1 MVKPFPADDPV
12 MISLKLRLVTTRDY
26 IARWKL
32 ALLYAFPIANSLWLG
47 LLRGPQKKSQDQK
60 PDHHGTISGRKAKN
74 NPTNPLTIGIEGPQ
88 RAKKQS
94 ASAEAM
100 GKIVLGAIFRFF
112 LAYLKKKQ
120 YLCSRKGFLKMK
132 LKEIKQAIGSLAEVS
147 GDDELDICHL
157 LTDSRQ
163 LGAEPGH
170 TLFFAIRTAQNDGA
184 KYIPE
189 LREKG
194 VQAFVTGDSIAALQA
209 LAAHVREQFHGT
221 VIGITGSNG
230 KTVVKEWLYQ
240 LLKDDYTVIR
250 SPKSYNS
257 QIGVPLSVWGL
268 EPHLTSPQGEEHPLL
283 RRGTGR
289 GLLAIFEA
297 GISQPGEMERLEPMI
312 RPTIGVIT
320 YIGHEHDENFSS
332 LEQKREEKM
341 KLFVHSEQIIEDP
354 THQNVRTC
362 AAVMRA
368 LGYDEEVIA
377 ERILHQTH
385 ETVLKVN
392 LSALVDNVRYFR
404 SLLKPETKLT
414 CMVKAFAYGAG
425 SVEVSRALQ
434 KANDSF
440 VHRTS
445 SNGTLVDYLAVAVA
459 DEGVELRKAGI
470 TLPIIIMDPEVAAMD
485 LILENNLE
493 PNVYSHQSLKTVIAA
508 AEAKGLEN
516 VPIHIKIDSG
526 MHRLGFYKEDIP
538 WLIGKLQ
545 QTKAVRVAS
554 VFSHLAGSDEAQFD
568 DFTLQQIRYF
578 DDCAEELKNGLSDVA
593 GLSAERSILKHILN
607 SAGIERF
614 TDYQFD
620 MCRLGIGLYG
630 FSFAG
635 ARLRN
640 VCSLETTIL
649 SVKTVQAGE
658 TIGYGRHTKLD
669 EDRVI
674 AVIPIGYAD
683 GFDRRFSNYGGEVYI
698 RGKRCP
704 VVGNVCMDQA
714 MIDVTGTDARPG
726 DPVEIFGEHVTLQEL
741 ADKLGTITYEILT
754 SVSRRVQRLYFYE

>member
-1 MVKPFPADDPV
+1 
-12 MISLKLRLVTTRDY
+12 
-26 IARWKL
+26 
-32 ALLYAFPIANSLWLG
+32 
-47 LLRGPQKKSQDQK
+47 
-60 PDHHGTISGRKAKN
+60 
-74 NPTNPLTIGIEGPQ
+74 
-88 RAKKQS
+88 
-94 ASAEAM
+94 
-100 GKIVLGAIFRFF
+100 
-112 LAYLKKKQ
+112 
-120 YLCSRKGFLKMK
+120 MK
-132 LKEIKQAIGSLAEVS
+132 LSEIKQTIGTVATVT
-147 GDDELDICHL
+147 GDDDVEIRYL

-163 LGAEPGH
+163 LNVQRDDVQCTKDDVQSTKAAQ
-170 TLFFAIRTAQNDGA
+170 TLFFAIKTEKNDGA

-189 LREKG
+189 LEKKG
-194 VQAFVTGDSIAALQA
+194 VRAFVTGDALAALQL
-209 LAAHVREQFHGT
+209 LAAHVRSRFNGT

-240 LLKDDYTVIR
+240 LLKEDYTIIR

-257 QIGVPLSVWGL
+257 QIGVPLSVWQIQSVSEAVFQQSGL
-268 EPHLTSPQGEEHPLL
+268 SAKRSVSPQDGPAKPLL
-283 RRGTGR
+283 C
-289 GLLAIFEA
+289 IFEA
-297 GISQPGEMERLEPMI
+297 GISQPGEMEKLERII

-320 YIGHEHDENFSS
+320 YIGHEHDENFAS
-332 LEQKREEKM
+332 LDAKRTEKM
-341 KLFVHSEQIIEDP
+341 KLFAHSEQVIEDP

-368 LGYDEEVIA
+368 LGYDEETISN
-377 ERILHQTH
+377 RILHQTH

-392 LSALVDNVRYFR
+392 LSALVENVRYFR
-404 SLLKPETKLT
+404 SLLRPTTKLT

-425 SVEVSRALQ
+425 SVDVSKALQ
-434 KANDSF
+434 AS
-440 VHRTS
+440 
-445 SNGTLVDYLAVAVA
+445 GLVDYLAVAVA
-459 DEGVELRKAGI
+459 DEGVELRRAGI

-508 AEAKGLEN
+508 VESKGLEHY
-516 VPIHIKIDSG
+516 PIHIKIDSG

-538 WLIGKLQ
+538 WLIDRLTHQ
-545 QTKAVRVAS
+545 KAVSVRS

-568 DFTLQQIRYF
+568 DFTLSQIKYF
-578 DDCAEELKNGLSDVA
+578 DSCAEELKKGLKDE
-593 GLSAERSILKHILN
+593 GIIKHICN

-614 TDYQFD
+614 TQFQFD

-630 FSFAG
+630 FSFNG
-635 ARLRN
+635 AQLRN

-649 SVKTVQAGE
+649 SVKTVKAGE
-658 TIGYGRHTKLD
+658 TIGYGRHTRLE

-683 GFDRRFSNYGGEVYI
+683 GFDRRFSNYGGEVYV

-714 MIDVTGTDARPG
+714 MIDVTEADARPG
-726 DPVEIFGEHVTLQEL
+726 DPVEVFGEHMPLQEL

-754 SVSRRVQRLYFYE
+754 SVSRRVQRIYFYE

>member
-1 MVKPFPADDPV
+1 M
-12 MISLKLRLVTTRDY
+12 RL
-26 IARWKL
+26 
-32 ALLYAFPIANSLWLG
+32 S
-47 LLRGPQKKSQDQK
+47 
-60 PDHHGTISGRKAKN
+60 
-74 NPTNPLTIGIEGPQ
+74 
-88 RAKKQS
+88 
-94 ASAEAM
+94 
-100 GKIVLGAIFRFF
+100 
-112 LAYLKKKQ
+112 
-120 YLCSRKGFLKMK
+120 
-132 LKEIKQAIGSLAEVS
+132 EIKKAIGGVAQVMGE
-147 GDDELDICHL
+147 DDLEIRHL

-163 LGAEPGH
+163 LKSPQD
-170 TLFFAIRTAQNDGA
+170 TLFFAIKTDKNDGA
-184 KYIPE
+184 KYIPD
-189 LREKG
+189 LQAKG
-194 VQAFVTGDSIAALQA
+194 VKAFVTGDSLTALQA
-209 LAAHVREQFHGT
+209 LAAYVRQQFTGT

-240 LLKDDYTVIR
+240 LLKEDYTVIR

-257 QIGVPLSVWGL
+257 QIGVPLSVWQ
-268 EPHLTSPQGEEHPLL
+268 LTSLPFRE
-283 RRGTGR
+283 GTGV
-289 GLLAIFEA
+289 GHQLAIFEA
-297 GISQPGEMERLEPMI
+297 GISQPGEMEKLERII

-320 YIGHEHDENFSS
+320 YIGHEHDENFES

-341 KLFVHSEQIIEDP
+341 KLFAHSKTVIEDP

-368 LGYDEEVIA
+368 LGYDEETIA
-377 ERILHQTH
+377 SRILQQTH

-404 SLLKPETKLT
+404 SLLRPETRLT

-425 SVEVSRALQ
+425 SVEVSKALQ
-434 KANDSF
+434 AS
-440 VHRTS
+440 
-445 SNGTLVDYLAVAVA
+445 GLVDYLAVAVA
-459 DEGVELRKAGI
+459 DEGVELRRAGI

-516 VPIHIKIDSG
+516 IPVHIKIDSG
-526 MHRLGFYKEDIP
+526 MHRLGFYKEDMP
-538 WLIGKLQ
+538 WLLDRLTHQ
-545 QTKAVRVAS
+545 KAVRVAS

-568 DFTLQQIRYF
+568 DFTLSQIHYF
-578 DDCAEELKNGLSDVA
+578 DACAEELKA
-593 GLSAERSILKHILN
+593 GLNYPIIKHICN

-614 TDYQFD
+614 SDYQFD

-635 ARLRN
+635 AHLRN
-640 VCSLETTIL
+640 VCTLETTIL
-649 SVKTVQAGE
+649 SVKTVKAGE
-658 TIGYGRHTKLD
+658 TIGYGRHTTLT
-669 EDRVI
+669 EDRTI

-683 GFDRRFSNYGGEVYI
+683 GFDRRFSNYGGEVWV

-714 MIDVTGTDARPG
+714 MVDVTGADARPG
-726 DPVEIFGEHVTLQEL
+726 DIVEVFGEHMPLQEL

-754 SVSRRVQRLYFYE
+754 SVSRRVQRVYFYE

>member
-1 MVKPFPADDPV
+1 M
-12 MISLKLRLVTTRDY
+12 KLSEIRNVIGH
-26 IARWKL
+26 IARV
-32 ALLYAFPIANSLWLG
+32 
-47 LLRGPQKKSQDQK
+47 
-60 PDHHGTISGRKAKN
+60 
-74 NPTNPLTIGIEGPQ
+74 E
-88 RAKKQS
+88 
-94 ASAEAM
+94 
-100 GKIVLGAIFRFF
+100 
-112 LAYLKKKQ
+112 
-120 YLCSRKGFLKMK
+120 
-132 LKEIKQAIGSLAEVS
+132 
-147 GDDELDICHL
+147 GDDELNIRYL
-157 LTDSRQ
+157 LTDSRE
-163 LGAEPGH
+163 LKAESQEQKAKS
-170 TLFFAIRTAQNDGA
+170 TLFFAIKTAKNDGA
-184 KYIPE
+184 NYIPE

-194 VQAFVTGDSIAALQA
+194 VKAFVTGDALAALQA
-209 LAAHVREQFHGT
+209 LAAYVRSQFDGE

-230 KTVVKEWLYQ
+230 KTVVKEWLYE
-240 LLKDDYTVIR
+240 LLKDDYTIIR

-257 QIGVPLSVWGL
+257 QIGVPLSVWQLSYSEAVLQQSGL
-268 EPHLTSPQGEEHPLL
+268 SVKRSVSPKNDVNRALVAKKGGQAKPTLCL
-283 RRGTGR
+283 
-289 GLLAIFEA
+289 FEA
-297 GISQPGEMERLEPMI
+297 GISQPGEMEKLERII

-320 YIGHEHDENFSS
+320 YIGHEHDENFAS

-341 KLFVHSEQIIEDP
+341 KLFAHSRCVVEDP
-354 THQNVRTC
+354 THQNARTC

-368 LGYDEEVIA
+368 LGYDEETIA
-377 ERILHQTH
+377 QRILHQTH

-404 SLLKPETKLT
+404 SLLKPTTKLT

-425 SVEVSRALQ
+425 SVEVSKALQ
-434 KANDSF
+434 AS
-440 VHRTS
+440 
-445 SNGTLVDYLAVAVA
+445 GLVDYLAVAVA
-459 DEGVELRKAGI
+459 DEGVELRRAGI

-508 AEAKGLEN
+508 AQEKGLEY

-526 MHRLGFYKEDIP
+526 MHRLGFYKEDMP
-538 WLIGKLQ
+538 WLIDRLTHQ
-545 QTKAVRVAS
+545 KAVRVAS

-568 DFTLQQIRYF
+568 DFTLQQIKYF
-578 DDCAEELKNGLSDVA
+578 DSCAEELNKGLSV
-593 GLSAERSILKHILN
+593 ERSVSATVCHAKPVFLKHICN

-614 TDYQFD
+614 PQFQFD

-630 FSFAG
+630 QSFNG
-635 ARLRN
+635 AKLRN

-649 SVKTVQAGE
+649 SVKTVKAGE
-658 TIGYGRHTKLD
+658 TIGYGRHTTLA

-683 GFDRRFSNYGGEVYI
+683 GFDRRFSNYGGEVWV

-726 DPVEIFGEHVTLQEL
+726 DPVEVFGEHMPLQEL

-754 SVSRRVQRLYFYE
+754 SVSRRVQRIYFYE

>member
-1 MVKPFPADDPV
+1 
-12 MISLKLRLVTTRDY
+12 
-26 IARWKL
+26 
-32 ALLYAFPIANSLWLG
+32 
-47 LLRGPQKKSQDQK
+47 
-60 PDHHGTISGRKAKN
+60 
-74 NPTNPLTIGIEGPQ
+74 
-88 RAKKQS
+88 
-94 ASAEAM
+94 
-100 GKIVLGAIFRFF
+100 
-112 LAYLKKKQ
+112 
-120 YLCSRKGFLKMK
+120 MK
-132 LKEIKQAIGSLAEVS
+132 LQEIKQVIGAYAQVE
-147 GDDELDICHL
+147 GDGDLDIRHL

-163 LGAEPGH
+163 LGKEPEA
-170 TLFFAIRTAQNDGA
+170 TLFFALKTDKNDGA

-189 LREKG
+189 LRQKG
-194 VQAFVTGDSIAALQA
+194 VQAFVTGDALQA
-209 LAAHVREQFHGT
+209 LQDLAAYVRQQFHGT

-257 QIGVPLSVWGL
+257 QIGVPLSVWQ
-268 EPHLTSPQGEEHPLL
+268 LTANSSKPIANSPKSP
-283 RRGTGR
+283 
-289 GLLAIFEA
+289 LAIFEA
-297 GISQPGEMERLEPMI
+297 GISKPGEMEKLERII

-332 LEQKREEKM
+332 LEDKRAEKM
-341 KLFVHSEQIIEDP
+341 KLFAHAEQVIEDP

-368 LGYDEEVIA
+368 LGYDEETIS
-377 ERILHQTH
+377 ERILQQTH

-392 LSALVDNVRYFR
+392 LTALIDNVRYFR
-404 SLLKPETKLT
+404 SLLRPETKLT

-425 SVEVSRALQ
+425 SVEVSKALQ
-434 KANDSF
+434 EANGQM
-440 VHRTS
+440 VNGKW
-445 SNGTLVDYLAVAVA
+445 SNGKLVDYLAVAVA

-538 WLIGKLQ
+538 WLLNKLA

-568 DFTLQQIRYF
+568 EFTMDQISYF
-578 DDCAEELKNGLSDVA
+578 DACAEELKKGLNYP
-593 GLSAERSILKHILN
+593 ILKHICN

-614 TDYQFD
+614 TKYQFD

-635 ARLRN
+635 AKLRN
-640 VCSLETTIL
+640 VCSLRTTIL
-649 SVKTVQAGE
+649 SVKTVRAGE
-658 TIGYGRHTKLD
+658 TIGYGRHTRLD

-683 GFDRRFSNYGGEVYI
+683 GFDRRFSNYGGEVWV
-698 RGKRCP
+698 RGRRCP

-714 MIDVTGTDARPG
+714 MVDITGTDARPG
-726 DPVEIFGEHVTLQEL
+726 DMAEVFGEHMPLEEL
-741 ADKLGTITYEILT
+741 AEKLGTITYEILT
-754 SVSRRVQRLYFYE
+754 SVSRRVQRVYYYE

>member
-1 MVKPFPADDPV
+1 MQ
-12 MISLKLRLVTTRDY
+12 SQKLFIMKLSEIKRVIGS
-26 IARWKL
+26 IA
-32 ALLYAFPIANSLWLG
+32 
-47 LLRGPQKKSQDQK
+47 
-60 PDHHGTISGRKAKN
+60 HV
-74 NPTNPLTIGIEGPQ
+74 EGP
-88 RAKKQS
+88 
-94 ASAEAM
+94 
-100 GKIVLGAIFRFF
+100 
-112 LAYLKKKQ
+112 
-120 YLCSRKGFLKMK
+120 
-132 LKEIKQAIGSLAEVS
+132 
-147 GDDELDICHL
+147 DELEIRHL
-157 LTDSRQ
+157 SIDSRQ
-163 LGAEPGH
+163 PSAED
-170 TLFFAIRTAQNDGA
+170 TLFFAIKTAKNDGA

-194 VQAFVTGDSIAALQA
+194 VQAFVTGDSVAALQA
-209 LAAHVREQFHGT
+209 LAAHVRAQFKGT

-240 LLKDDYTVIR
+240 LLKDDYTIIR

-257 QIGVPLSVWGL
+257 QIGVPLSVWEL
-268 EPHLTSPQGEEHPLL
+268 SAISRQKAEKPV
-283 RRGTGR
+283 
-289 GLLAIFEA
+289 LAIFEA
-297 GISQPGEMERLEPMI
+297 GISQPGEMEKLEPII

-320 YIGHEHDENFSS
+320 YIGHEHDENFVS

-368 LGYDEEVIA
+368 LGYDEELIA
-377 ERILHQTH
+377 SRILHQTH

-392 LSALVDNVRYFR
+392 LSALVENVRYFR
-404 SLLKPETKLT
+404 GLLKPETKLT

-425 SVEVSRALQ
+425 SVEVSKALQ
-434 KANDSF
+434 AS
-440 VHRTS
+440 
-445 SNGTLVDYLAVAVA
+445 GMVDYLAVAVA

-508 AEAKGLEN
+508 AEAKGLEH

-538 WLIGKLQ
+538 WLLEKLKAH
-545 QTKAVRVAS
+545 KAVRVAS

-568 DFTLQQIRYF
+568 DFTLQQIKYF
-578 DDCAEELKNGLSDVA
+578 DECAEELKSSLSFGEGRGEV
-593 GLSAERSILKHILN
+593 LKHILN

-635 ARLRN
+635 AKLRN

-649 SVKTVQAGE
+649 SVKTVKAGE
-658 TIGYGRHTKLD
+658 TIGYGRHTKLE
-669 EDRVI
+669 EDRTI

-683 GFDRRFSNYGGEVYI
+683 GFDRRFSNYGGEVWL

-726 DPVEIFGEHVTLQEL
+726 DPVEVFGEHMPLQEL

>member
-1 MVKPFPADDPV
+1 MAQV
-12 MISLKLRLVTTRDY
+12 I
-26 IARWKL
+26 
-32 ALLYAFPIANSLWLG
+32 
-47 LLRGPQKKSQDQK
+47 
-60 PDHHGTISGRKAKN
+60 
-74 NPTNPLTIGIEGPQ
+74 
-88 RAKKQS
+88 
-94 ASAEAM
+94 
-100 GKIVLGAIFRFF
+100 
-112 LAYLKKKQ
+112 
-120 YLCSRKGFLKMK
+120 
-132 LKEIKQAIGSLAEVS
+132 
-147 GDDELDICHL
+147 GDDSLEIRHL

-163 LGAEPGH
+163 LKANGKWRTDEV
-170 TLFFAIRTAQNDGA
+170 LFFAIKTDKNDGA

-189 LREKG
+189 LQAKG
-194 VQAFVTGDSIAALQA
+194 VQAFVTGDSLAALQA
-209 LAAHVREQFHGT
+209 LAAYVRSQFTGT

-240 LLKDDYTVIR
+240 LLKEDYTIVR

-257 QIGVPLSVWGL
+257 QIGVPLSVWQL
-268 EPHLTSPQGEEHPLL
+268 ERVKSQEPRAKTI
-283 RRGTGR
+283 
-289 GLLAIFEA
+289 AIFEA
-297 GISQPGEMERLEPMI
+297 GISQPGEMEKLERII

-320 YIGHEHDENFSS
+320 YIGHEHDENFAS

-341 KLFVHSEQIIEDP
+341 KLFVHSTTVIEDP

-368 LGYDEEVIA
+368 LGYDEETIA
-377 ERILHQTH
+377 ARILQQTH

-404 SLLKPETKLT
+404 SHLKPTTKLT

-425 SVEVSRALQ
+425 SVEVSKALQ
-434 KANDSF
+434 AS
-440 VHRTS
+440 
-445 SNGTLVDYLAVAVA
+445 GLVDYLAVAVA
-459 DEGVELRKAGI
+459 DEGVELRRAGI

-516 VPIHIKIDSG
+516 IPIHIKIDSG
-526 MHRLGFYKEDIP
+526 MHRLGFYKEDMP
-538 WLIGKLQ
+538 WLLDRLTHQ
-545 QTKAVRVAS
+545 KAVHVAS

-568 DFTLQQIRYF
+568 DFTLEQIKYF
-578 DDCAEELKNGLSDVA
+578 DACAEELKA
-593 GLSAERSILKHILN
+593 GLNYPIIKHICN

-614 TDYQFD
+614 ADYQFD

-630 FSFAG
+630 FSFVG
-635 ARLRN
+635 ANLRN
-640 VCSLETTIL
+640 VCTLETTIL
-649 SVKTVQAGE
+649 SVKTVKAGE
-658 TIGYGRHTKLD
+658 TIGYGRHTTLA
-669 EDRVI
+669 EDRTI

-683 GFDRRFSNYGGEVYI
+683 GFDRRFSNYGGEVYV

-714 MIDVTGTDARPG
+714 MVDVTGADARPG
-726 DPVEIFGEHVTLQEL
+726 DIVEVFGEHMPLQEL

-754 SVSRRVQRLYFYE
+754 SVSRRVQRIYFYE